1 MKPIILII
9 LFILSGWFLSASA
22 AVVISAGS
30 YEIQANSTET
40 IQISVTNDVAFS
52 AFQFD
57 LILPDHFSLVDGSV
71 QLAGRENGHDFSWE
85 LIDGSVLRCIG
96 YSTSET
102 AFSGTSGAI
111 VELELSSE
119 TKPGTYT
126 LELQN
131 ALIASDGVDVL
142 SSVNNGTVI
151 LRATEITVSTTS
163 INFGEIPL
171 LHESSR
177 SFTVQNT
184 GNSTLSVSGLS
195 VSHAD
200 YSLSSTGS
208 FTLDAGNS
216 VSRTVTFYATEKG
229 LKESEI
235 SITSDCPANPVKT
248 IQLSTLAFAV
258 NEIHLGAVSGRSGY
272 TVTFP
277 ISINNME
284 PFTGFQTEI
293 VLPEELT
300 FVPGSAVLSGRET
313 DHQIQADTTQNK
325 LIITAF
331 SGSNDNFT
339 GEDGQV
345 ASVDLF
351 LEGNGGYYPL
361 QITNALIADQNA
373 DNILSDYYNAN
384 VRIQSPYIS
393 LSSTSYDF
401 GEVSV
406 LNSADYSFSIR
417 NYGDD
422 TLKVN
427 SILSTSSK
435 FTLPELQLPM
445 VIPPSGNEGA
455 MVQFSSE
462 QEGVFDG
469 KLVIRSN
476 DSERDPVYFSIKGE
490 TYNPDELKIHD
501 AIARQGEP
509 CLVSITMDNLS
520 EISALQFDLV
530 LSEGISVNKN
540 STQLSGRSNGHSL
553 AISDIG
559 NNTFRFI
566 SYSGSLNTYSGSS
579 GEVISIALEV
589 APTVSLGTYS
599 LQLQNV
605 VLSDVNSRN
614 VVSGYFDGSLQV
626 LEGRDSQTLVFRKGW
641 NLFSLNLYPDSL
653 DLMQI
658 IQPLI
663 DRGTVIKVQNEK
675 GLAIENQ
682 GIFGGWKNNI
692 GDINLEE
699 GYKINM
705 VEADSIQVFGSR
717 ATFPVSISLEEGW
730 NIIGYPHSSEY
741 NAMQVF
747 QPLIDNSI
755 LVKVQD
761 EQGNAI
767 ENFGIYGGWQNLIGN
782 LRPGKG
788 YIIRLNSN
796 STLNLSENY

>member
-1 MKPIILII
+1 MKFKILTI
-9 LFILSGWFLSASA
+9 LLLLSGWCLSASA
-22 AVVISAGS
+22 TVIISAGS
-30 YEIQANSTET
+30 YEVQANSTQT
-40 IQISVTNDVAFS
+40 IQITVSNDVTFS

-57 LILPDHFSLVDGSV
+57 LIIPENFSLVDQSA

-85 LIDGSVLRCIG
+85 LIDGNVLRCIA
-96 YSTSET
+96 YSTTE
-102 AFSGTSGAI
+102 AVFNGTSGAI

-131 ALIASDGVDVL
+131 ALVASDGVDVL
-142 SSVNNGTVI
+142 SSVNNGTII
-151 LRATEITVSTTS
+151 LRAPEITVSTTS
-163 INFGEIPL
+163 IAFGEIPL
-171 LHESSR
+171 LQESSR
-177 SFTVQNT
+177 SFTIQNT

-195 VSHAD
+195 VSDAD
-200 YSLSSTGS
+200 YTLSTTES

-216 VSRTVTFYATEKG
+216 LGRTVTFYATEKG
-229 LKESEI
+229 LKEGEI

-258 NEIHLGAVSGRSGY
+258 NEIHLGAVSGRSGF
-272 TVTFP
+272 TVTLP

-300 FVPGSAVLSGRET
+300 FVPGSAALSGRET
-313 DHQIQADTTQNK
+313 DHLIQADTTQNK
-325 LIITAF
+325 LIIAAF

-361 QITNALIADQNA
+361 TITNAIIADQNA
-373 DNILSDYYNAN
+373 DNILSDYFNAN

-406 LNSADYSFSIR
+406 LNSADYSFTIR

-427 SILSTSSK
+427 SILSTSLK

-445 VIPPSGNEGA
+445 VIPPSGNESV
-455 MVQFSSE
+455 MIRFSSE
-462 QEGVFDG
+462 QEGSFDG

-476 DSERDPVYFSIKGE
+476 YSERDPVYFSMNGE
-490 TYNPDELKIHD
+490 TYNPDELKIND

-509 CLVSITMDNLS
+509 CLVSVTMDNLS
-520 EISALQFDLV
+520 EISAFQFDLV
-530 LSEGISVNKN
+530 LPGGISVNKN
-540 STQLSGRSNGHSL
+540 STHLSDRSNGHSL

-579 GEVISIALEV
+579 GELISIALGV
-589 APTVSLGTYS
+589 DPSVSLGTYP

-605 VLSDVNSRN
+605 VLSDVNSQN
-614 VVSGYFDGSLQV
+614 VVSDYFDGALQV
-626 LEGRDSQTLVFRKGW
+626 LEGRENQTLVFKNGW

-653 DLMQI
+653 DLMHI

-663 DRGTVIKVQNEK
+663 DRGTVIKIQNEK

-682 GIFGGWKNNI
+682 GVFGGWKNDI
-692 GDINLEE
+692 GDLNPEE
-699 GYKINM
+699 GYKISM
-705 VEADSIQVFGSR
+705 SETDSIKVFGNR
-717 ATFPVSISLEEGW
+717 VTLPVSISLEEGW
-730 NIIGYPHSSEY
+730 NIIGYPGEVAVDAKSL
-741 NAMQVF
+741 F
-747 QPLIDNSI
+747 QPLIDNTT
-755 LVKVQD
+755 LLKVQD
-761 EQGNAI
+761 EKGNAI
-767 ENFGIYGGWQNLIGN
+767 EDLGIYGGWQNFIGDVE
-782 LRPGKG
+782 PGKG
-788 YIIRLNSN
+788 YRVKMSSDELLQIN
-796 STLNLSENY
+796 